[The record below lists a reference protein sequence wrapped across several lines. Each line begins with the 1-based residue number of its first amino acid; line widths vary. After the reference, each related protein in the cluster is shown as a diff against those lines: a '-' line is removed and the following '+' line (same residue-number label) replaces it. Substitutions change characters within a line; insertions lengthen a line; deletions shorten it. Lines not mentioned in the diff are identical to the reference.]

1 MTSPIVARC
10 GASEAGRYH
19 KPSGA
24 GSTPAPAS
32 TPARQVVVFRI
43 QGRAAV
49 VFRAIEALARRA
61 GGAA

>member
-10 GASEAGRYH
+10 GASEAGRSH
-19 KPSGA
+19 KPASA

-32 TPARQVVVFRI
+32 TATGPFVVFRI

-49 VFRAIEALARRA
+49 VFRAIANLARRV